1 MQKEEAKNNAVQ
13 QLMHSK
19 HKKRAQQ
26 GPQGEGAALR
36 ICIYIYTYIHIRIY
50 KSDYTPQVK

>member
-36 ICIYIYTYIHIRIY
+36 ICIYIYLYTYMNI
-50 KSDYTPQVK
+50 

>member
-36 ICIYIYTYIHIRIY
+36 ICIYTYIHI
-50 KSDYTPQVK
+50 

>member
-36 ICIYIYTYIHIRIY
+36 IYIYIYILIYIYIRVIIRR
-50 KSDYTPQVK
+50 K